1 MSRVTEFKYEV
12 TIKATEPPPNY
23 KRQQLETIQKEM
35 KLKYGPSVEVR
46 FISQWQKAGDNGNR
60 R

>member
-23 KRQQLETIQKEM
+23 KRQQLENILKEM
-35 KLKYGPSVEVR
+35 RFKYGPEVEVR
-46 FISQWQKAGDNGNR
+46 FISQWQKAGDNGNGR
-60 R
+60 